1 MDGFRKALESL
12 QPTDLAFLAPKP
24 EEPKSGTGKRSRI
37 QYAVRQNDDGT
48 AEVSE
53 SVTTV
58 DEAVPEE
65 AADKVPV
72 PESPPA
78 VAAGPEAG
86 VAEVSP
92 SSTSPPTVDIPAS
105 EAASASDESR
115 KRKYVDHKWP
125 SIGTILAGNYFGMV
139 YRAEVVKA
147 DKRLKS
153 GRQLLLLNGPAKGS
167 RHDSFTRA
175 LLTATARQREENKL
189 GRSGATNGWEF
200 WVAEKANPSSVA
212 DVA

>member
-37 QYAVRQNDDGT
+37 QYAVRRNDDGT
-48 AEVSE
+48 TEVSE
-53 SVTTV
+53 SVTIV
-58 DEAVPEE
+58 DEAVPEKTAIE
-65 AADKVPV
+65 VSA

-78 VAAGPEAG
+78 VAEGPEAG

-92 SSTSPPTVDIPAS
+92 SSTSPPTGDR
-105 EAASASDESR
+105 EAVSASDESR

-125 SIGTILAGNYFGMV
+125 PVGTILAGNYFGVV

-153 GRQLLLLNGPAKGS
+153 GKQLLLMNGPAKGS

-175 LLTATARQREENKL
+175 LLMATARQREESKL

-200 WVAEKANPSSVA
+200 WVAEKASPSTVA